1 MTVRWTFTYLLP
13 LILWHLPTLMS
24 VCSAQETDIG
34 PSHHS
39 RAEFQSLQ
47 WLEGDWRGTGG
58 QRPFFERYEI
68 LNDTT
73 IQIHYY
79 ADSTRT
85 EEQGSGSVYLSEGVI
100 YHTADGAT
108 WVAVQ
113 FDDTGIYFSPHEG
126 AQNSFRWTRISS
138 TAWEAVLQFE
148 GGRET
153 RYELTRIPK

>member
-1 MTVRWTFTYLLP
+1 MTVRWVFRPFLP
-13 LILWHLPTLMS
+13 LIFCYLPTPVS
-24 VCSAQETDIG
+24 VCRAQKTDIR
-34 PSHHS
+34 PSHHT

-58 QRPFFERYEI
+58 RRPFFERYEM

-73 IQIHYY
+73 FAIRYY

-85 EEQGSGSVYLSEGVI
+85 VERGSGAVYLSEGVI

-113 FDDTGIYFSPHEG
+113 FDSTGIYFAPHEG
-126 AQNSFRWTRISS
+126 AQNSFRWTRLSS
-138 TAWEAVLQFE
+138 NAWEAVLQFE

-153 RYELTRIPK
+153 HYELTRISE